1 MTAPATHTVTPRS
14 RSRIGAWLDHHAY
27 SFVASIGRMLGKPW
41 ATLLTV
47 GVMAVALAL
56 PLGLWGA
63 LSNLDKAERK
73 TSQPREA
80 VAGIEYRKLVVARE
94 QAGRKL
100 SLARQRERLAGDVRQ
115 SRQVSVFLQPS
126 VDAGQAAALAD
137 TLRGDADVAAVE
149 LRTPDQGLAELHER
163 GGLGEA
169 VDALDSLGLDE
180 NPLPYLLLVT
190 PAGDERLLADRLQSL
205 PQADVVQHDA
215 AWRERLDGWLRFGLR
230 LAAVLAVLLGLGA
243 ALVVGNTVRLDI
255 QQRREEI
262 GVLQLLGATDGFIR
276 RPFLYLGAWYG
287 LAAGALALLVL
298 TGTQLALRAP
308 LAELA
313 ASYGSD
319 FALRGF
325 APLHVLA
332 IVLAA
337 AALGWLGAGL
347 VTGHYLRQ
355 TRPTDT

>member
-14 RSRIGAWLDHHAY
+14 RSRIGAWLDQHAY
-27 SFVASIGRMLGKPW
+27 SFVASMRPMLGKPW

-63 LSNLDKAERK
+63 LSN
-73 TSQPREA
+73 
-80 VAGIEYRKLVVARE
+80 V
-94 QAGRKL
+94 
-100 SLARQRERLAGDVRQ
+100 ERLAGDVRQ
-115 SRQVSVFLQPS
+115 SRQVSVFLQSS